1 MQQFVA
7 LPARLP
13 RSAGH
18 RRLDLVKREELD
30 PRKNPI
36 SPMPLLHSG
45 SQPTA
50 SRWGDPA
57 QIDRL
62 EAGLRPGLGHFG
74 LLAAIDDDAVVE
86 ALCRRAEEWLA
97 SQGVSHVTGPF
108 GLSINQES
116 GLLLH
121 GHEQQPMFLMPWD
134 GPWLPQRLETQGY
147 RPARDLFAYRHD
159 VLDEPQHKGRRLLE
173 RIGRDPSVKA
183 RFADLRRID
192 TEIAVIA
199 TVFNDAWAD
208 NWGFVPLTLEE
219 VAHMAKELRPFITN
233 ESMTVIEVDGTAEA
247 FAFALPNLLELS
259 DGLDGLAP
267 RLGLRP
273 TCHPHPPDPQRA
285 AGADGVGR
293 RYATTARG
301 GARLSHREAVRG
313 IAQARHHRA
322 EPCARYQPPHA
333 QHARGR
339 RRPPVQDHW
348 SMYSGPPSG
357 SAVTVLSLFPSARS
371 TLRKL
376 IARREVLPVDAHFA
390 RARGRASASLGAA

>member
-1 MQQFVA
+1 MPHPVEILAVEGGAALQQFVA
-7 LPARLP
+7 LPRALYRGLP
-13 RSAGH
+13 GYSAP
-18 RRLDLVKREELD
+18 LDLQKREELD
-30 PRKNPI
+30 PRKNPYFAHAVAAFW
-36 SPMPLLHSG
+36 L
-45 SQPTA
+45 A
-50 SRWGDPA
+50 SRDGKPVGRISA

-247 FAFALPNLLELS
+247 FAIALPNLLELS
-259 DGLDGLAP
+259 DGLDGRLLPFGWARVLTRYLTRPIRSERLA
-267 RLGLRP
+267 LM
-273 TCHPHPPDPQRA
+273 
-285 AGADGVGR
+285 GVKR
-293 RYATTARG
+293 RYRDN
-301 GARLSHREAVRG
+301 
-313 IAQARHHRA
+313 
-322 EPCARYQPPHA
+322 P
-333 QHARGR
+333 
-339 RRPPVQDHW
+339 
-348 SMYSGPPSG
+348 
-357 SAVTVLSLFPSARS
+357 
-371 TLRKL
+371 
-376 IARREVLPVDAHFA
+376 
-390 RARGRASASLGAA
+390 LGAALAFLAIEKLREGSRKRGIVSAELGWVLDTNHRMRNMLEDAGARQYKTYRVYEKFLRPATAAPQSQS